1 MSKWAVL
8 PIAPLAR
15 VGKHRLMTTHPR
27 PDGAKPTPD
36 GLLAE
41 GGRRQTPKALMTAAR
56 LEMLRRD
63 LERLRQRTR
72 AEVAQ
77 RLRDARAYGSGLNND
92 EYHALREEQ
101 LVLEARMA
109 RLQDT
114 VGNAV
119 AVDPNEVAD
128 GRAAIGSRITI
139 EDLATGRQSHYRLGS
154 AHEAFERDIISAA
167 SPMGQALM
175 GVAPGAVVSVDLPNG
190 DVRRVRL
197 VATETGATGIA
208 G

>member
-1 MSKWAVL
+1 MGTFTHS
-8 PIAPLAR
+8 PLAP
-15 VGKHRLMTTHPR
+15 VGDHRLMTIHARQHADPAVNER
-27 PDGAKPTPD
+27 VA
-36 GLLAE
+36 AN
-41 GGRRQTPKALMTAAR
+41 GRRETPKALMTVAR

-63 LERLRQRTR
+63 VEQLRQRTR

-109 RLQDT
+109 RLQET

-119 AVDPNEVAD
+119 AIDPNEVSD

-139 EDLATGRQSHYRLGS
+139 EDLATGRQSRYRLRS

-197 VATETGATGIA
+197 VAAETGAAGIA